1 MKSVFAAILA
11 VAAAAVSAQSN
22 TVSITSPL
30 TGTVYTAGKA
40 ATITWINPS
49 VTTISQIVLAQGSS
63 TALQQVSV
71 IASNVDASALSYT
84 WTIPADTAAGT
95 DYALEL
101 GTSPNISYTGLF
113 TIQAASGSTA
123 SSASGSSSS
132 TSSTSQA
139 ASASSTT
146 KAASS
151 AAASSV
157 KSSASGSSSAAASS
171 AAASSTSA
179 GLKVSANQAVA
190 GVMAVAAAAMLM

>member
-132 TSSTSQA
+132 TSSTSQTASA
-139 ASASSTT
+139 ASTT
-146 KAASS
+146 S
-151 AAASSV
+151 AAATSA